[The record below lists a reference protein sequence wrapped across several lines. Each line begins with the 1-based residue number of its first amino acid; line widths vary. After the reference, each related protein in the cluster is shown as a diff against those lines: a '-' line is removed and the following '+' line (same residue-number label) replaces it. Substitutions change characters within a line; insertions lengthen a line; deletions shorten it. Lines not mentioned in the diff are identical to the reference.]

1 MIAENIRHLRERI
14 DTKCAEFKRNP
25 QEIRLVAVSKFFG
38 VDAISEANKLGV
50 TDFGENKAQELRDKY
65 EILGDKVTWHFI
77 GTLQRNKVKYAVRA
91 AAYIHSVDSAAL
103 ADEINKEAKKLSRVQ
118 KILLEVKTSS
128 EETKSGLCDDEDVLE
143 LVRHCSNLPN
153 VELVGLMTMAAFT
166 DDKKIIRKS
175 FTDLRNLKD
184 KINQNGFNLRELS
197 MGMTNDYE
205 IAIEEGSTMLRI
217 GSAIFGQRDYSKDR
231 SSKTNLDKIGRQL

>member
-1 MIAENIRHLRERI
+1 MIAENIKHLRARI
-14 DTKCAEFKRNP
+14 AAKCAEFKRNP
-25 QEIRLVAVSKFFG
+25 QEIRLIAVSKFFG
-38 VDAISEANKLGV
+38 VDAISEANRLGI

-77 GTLQRNKVKYAVRA
+77 GTLQRNKVKYAVKA
-91 AAYIHSVDSAAL
+91 ATFIHSVDSVAL
-103 ADEINKEAKKLSRVQ
+103 ADEINKEAKKLNKAQ

-128 EETKSGLCDDEDVLE
+128 EETKSGLSDDEDVLK

-166 DDKKIIRKS
+166 EDEKIIRKS
-175 FTDLRNLKD
+175 FADLRNLKD
-184 KINQNGFNLRELS
+184 KINKNGFDLRELS

-205 IAIEEGSTMLRI
+205 IAIEEGATMLRI
-217 GSAIFGQRDYSKDR
+217 GSAIFGQRNTLKDW
-231 SSKTNLDKIGRQL
+231 RQS

>member
-1 MIAENIRHLRERI
+1 MIAENIKHLRARI
-14 DTKCAEFKRNP
+14 AAKCAEFKRNP
-25 QEIRLVAVSKFFG
+25 QEIRLIAVSKFFG
-38 VDAISEANKLGV
+38 VDAIIEANRLGI

-77 GTLQRNKVKYAVRA
+77 GTLQRNKVKYAVKA
-91 AAYIHSVDSAAL
+91 ATFIHSVDSVAL
-103 ADEINKEAKKLSRVQ
+103 ADEINKEAKKLNKAQ

-128 EETKSGLCDDEDVLE
+128 EETKSGLSDAEEVLK

-166 DDKKIIRKS
+166 EDEKIIRKS
-175 FTDLRNLKD
+175 FADLRNLKD
-184 KINQNGFNLRELS
+184 KINKNGFDLRELS

-205 IAIEEGSTMLRI
+205 IAIEEGATMLRI
-217 GSAIFGQRDYSKDR
+217 GSAIFGQRNTLKDW
-231 SSKTNLDKIGRQL
+231 RQS